1 MALSFTCI
9 GDTFFGL
16 VEERFLGVRGE
27 LLLRLIA
34 EVFASRVEVSCQP
47 AVLMPTAKTAQMRT
61 EELPEVRHDAGDL
74 ACLI

>member
-16 VEERFLGVRGE
+16 VEEGFLGVRGE

-34 EVFASRVEVSCQP
+34 EVFASRVEVESQP
-47 AVLMPTAKTAQMRT
+47 AILMPAA
-61 EELPEVRHDAGDL
+61 
-74 ACLI
+74 